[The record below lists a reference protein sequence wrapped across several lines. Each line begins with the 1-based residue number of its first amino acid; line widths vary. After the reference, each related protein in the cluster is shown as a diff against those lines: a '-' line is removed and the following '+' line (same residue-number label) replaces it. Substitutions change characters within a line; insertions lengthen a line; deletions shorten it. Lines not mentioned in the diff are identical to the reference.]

1 MLNRIE
7 GCRQWLAGWR
17 PSPRLAA
24 GRKSALRLV
33 LPAALAVVAIL
44 APGAARAQTDPS
56 IQGDPNKASTSRA
69 ARDNAVQS
77 IPFDRLT
84 AEGKQKVNWVIQ
96 NTSVFRRMPIRV
108 VQCDADLYLFLVEHP
123 DVVVNIWEV
132 LGVSHLTM
140 RQAGPDAYRVTDD
153 IGTTGSIQYLYRSR
167 DTHVLYVDGTY
178 TGSMFG
184 HRVRGRG
191 LMVLKSG
198 YVRDVE
204 GRCFVTSRLDAF
216 MNVEPDG
223 AEFLTKTFQPI
234 VGKIADTNF
243 LQTVGFLACLSRT
256 AEMNNPGVQRL
267 SAKLAKVSP
276 EARQQFAQLAEQ
288 AARRAAGAPA
298 AGREG
303 TLPDPDAPRVAERP
317 DQRR

>member
-1 MLNRIE
+1 MDQRID
-7 GCRQWLAGWR
+7 GFRQRWVNDYASRVVLLAALGIGLAGA
-17 PSPRLAA
+17 SP
-24 GRKSALRLV
+24 
-33 LPAALAVVAIL
+33 
-44 APGAARAQTDPS
+44 AARAQTEPAV
-56 IQGDPNKASTSRA
+56 QGDPNKATSSRA
-69 ARDNAVQS
+69 ARDNAIES
-77 IPFDRLT
+77 IPFDRLS
-84 AEGKQKVNWVIQ
+84 AEGKQKVQWVLQ
-96 NTSVFRRMPIRV
+96 NTSVFRRLPIRV

-140 RQAGPDAYRVTDD
+140 RQTGPDTYQVTDD
-153 IGTTGSIQYLYRSR
+153 IGTTGSMQFLYRSR

-198 YVRDVE
+198 YVRDVQ

-216 MNVEPDG
+216 MNVEPGG
-223 AEFLTKTFQPI
+223 AEFLTKTFQPV

-256 AEMNNPGVQRL
+256 AEVNLPGMQRL
-267 SAKLAKVSP
+267 AARLAKVSP
-276 EARQQFAQLAEQ
+276 QTREQLAQLAQQ
-288 AARRAAGAPA
+288 AAQRAAGVPA
-298 AGREG
+298 NGPED

-317 DQRR
+317 DAVR